1 MLQYCQ
7 RFFIIKFDFS
17 GGIIYGK
24 NVLSTAAQNAL
35 PSGVRRMFELAK
47 NYTDSINLTLG
58 EPGFATPA
66 YIIDAAIESLKQGK
80 TKYTPNAG
88 ILKLREAISYKLLKE
103 NGIKCDPEK
112 NLIVTAGATQ
122 ALMLAMVTLVNP
134 GDEVIIQGPNWP
146 DYKGQIDM
154 VNGKTVYAKVDEKN
168 EFKMTADVI
177 EPLITDKT
185 KLIIINSPSNPTGG
199 VLDYDDLLGIAELV
213 KKYKIFV
220 ISDEPYEKLVYDGF
234 EQKSLASIPG
244 LEDYVLTINSFSKTF
259 AMTGFRIGYI
269 CANEHIVENLIKLHE
284 NMIAS
289 VPEPMQLAAVK
300 AVYDADEDV
309 KEMVKYYERNRNL
322 IVNGLNEI
330 NGFSCLCPKGAFYVF
345 PNITGFNKTSVEA
358 AEYILEKTHVVT
370 APGSAF
376 GPDGEGYIRICYAS
390 KYEDIKEALD
400 RMKKAFGTK
409 N

>member
-1 MLQYCQ
+1 MTN
-7 RFFIIKFDFS
+7 
-17 GGIIYGK
+17 K
-24 NVLSTAAQNAL
+24 NILSTAAQNAL

-47 NYTDSINLTLG
+47 NYDDSINLTLG
-58 EPGFATPA
+58 EPGFTAPEH
-66 YIIDAAIESLKQGK
+66 IIEAGIKGLKDKK

-88 ILKLREAISYKLLKE
+88 IKELRDAIAYKLEKE
-103 NGIKCDPEK
+103 NGIKCDPDK

-146 DYKGQIDM
+146 DYRGQIDM
-154 VNGKTVYAKVDEKN
+154 VNAKTVYAKVDEKN
-168 EFKMTADVI
+168 DFKMTADVI
-177 EPLITDKT
+177 EPLITNKT

-213 KKYKIFV
+213 KKHKIFI

-244 LEDYVLTINSFSKTF
+244 IEDYVLTINSFSKTF
-259 AMTGFRIGYI
+259 AMTGFRVGYI
-269 CANEHIVENLIKLHE
+269 CANEKIVENLIKLHE

-289 VPEPMQLAAVK
+289 VPEPMQLAAVEAIYNGEK
-300 AVYDADEDV
+300 DV
-309 KEMVKYYERNRNL
+309 KEMVKYYDRNRKL
-322 IVNGLNEI
+322 IVDGLNKI
-330 NGFSCLCPKGAFYVF
+330 NGFSCVCPKGAFYVF
-345 PNITGFNKTSVEA
+345 PNITGFGMSSRKT

-370 APGSAF
+370 SPGDAF

-390 KYEDIKEALD
+390 KYEDIKEALT
-400 RMKKAFGTK
+400 RMERAFGTK
-409 N
+409 

>member
-1 MLQYCQ
+1 MES
-7 RFFIIKFDFS
+7 RNI
-17 GGIIYGK
+17 
-24 NVLSTAAQNAL
+24 LSTAAQNAL
-35 PSGVRRMFELAK
+35 PSGVRRMFELAQK
-47 NYTDSINLTLG
+47 YDDSINLTLG
-58 EPGFATPA
+58 EPGFTAPEH
-66 YIIDAAIESLKQGK
+66 IIEASIKALKEKK

-88 ILKLREAISYKLLKE
+88 IKPLRDAIAYKLYKE
-103 NGIKCDPEK
+103 NGIKCDPDK

-146 DYKGQIDM
+146 DYRGQIDM

-168 EFKMTADVI
+168 DFKMTAEII
-177 EPLITDKT
+177 EPLITEKT

-199 VLDYDDLLGIAELV
+199 VLDYEDLLAIAELV

-244 LEDYVLTINSFSKTF
+244 LEEYVLTINSFSKTF
-259 AMTGFRIGYI
+259 AMTGFRVGYI
-269 CANEHIVENLIKLHE
+269 CANEKIITNLVKLHE

-289 VPEPMQLAAVK
+289 VPEPMQMAAVE
-300 AVYDADEDV
+300 AVYNGEEDV
-309 KEMVKYYERNRNL
+309 KRMVEYYDRNRHL

-345 PNITGFNKTSVEA
+345 PNITGFGMSSRET

-370 APGSAF
+370 SPGDAF

-409 N
+409 NDK

>member
-1 MLQYCQ
+1 MDN
-7 RFFIIKFDFS
+7 RNI
-17 GGIIYGK
+17 
-24 NVLSTAAQNAL
+24 LSTAAQNAL

-47 NYTDSINLTLG
+47 KYDDSINLTLG
-58 EPGFATPA
+58 EPGFRTPQH
-66 YIIDAAIESLKQGK
+66 IIDAGIKGLAAAK

-88 ILKLREAISYKLLKE
+88 IKELRDAIAYKLEKE
-103 NGIKCDPEK
+103 NTIKCDPDK

-146 DYKGQIDM
+146 DYRGQIDM
-154 VNGKTVYAKVDEKN
+154 VNAKTVYAKVSEEN
-168 EFKMTADVI
+168 GFKMTADVI

-199 VLDYDDLLGIAELV
+199 TLEWEDLLEIAELV
-213 KKYKIFV
+213 KKHKIFI

-244 LEDYVLTINSFSKTF
+244 IENYVLTINSFSKTF
-259 AMTGFRIGYI
+259 AMTGFRVGYI
-269 CANEHIVENLIKLHE
+269 CANEVIVENLIKLHE

-289 VPEPMQLAAVK
+289 VPEPMQLAAVEAIYNGEK
-300 AVYDADEDV
+300 DV
-309 KEMVKYYERNRNL
+309 EEMVTYYDRNRHL
-322 IVNGLNEI
+322 IVEGLNSI
-330 NGFSCLCPKGAFYVF
+330 KGFSCLYPKGAFYVF
-345 PNITGFNKTSVEA
+345 PNITGFGMSSRET

-370 APGSAF
+370 SPGDAF

-390 KYEDIKEALD
+390 KYEDINEALS
-400 RMKKAFGTK
+400 RMRNAFGSK
-409 N
+409 

>member
-1 MLQYCQ
+1 MNQN
-7 RFFIIKFDFS
+7 I
-17 GGIIYGK
+17 
-24 NVLSTAAQNAL
+24 LSTAAQNAM

-47 NYTDSINLTLG
+47 RYPDAINLTLG
-58 EPGFATPA
+58 EPGFATPD
-66 YIIDAAIESLKQGK
+66 YIIHAGILGLKEGK

-88 ILKLREAISYKLLKE
+88 IKQLRDAIAYKLEKE
-103 NGIKCDPEK
+103 NGIVCDPDK

-154 VNGKTVYAKVDEKN
+154 VNAKTVYARVSEKN
-168 EFKMTADVI
+168 GFKMTADII

-199 VLDYDDLLGIAELV
+199 VLDDSDLLEIAELV
-213 KKYKIFV
+213 KKHKIFI

-234 EQKSLASIPG
+234 VQKSLASIPG
-244 LEDYVLTINSFSKTF
+244 IEDYVMTVNSFSKTF
-259 AMTGFRIGYI
+259 AMTGFRVGYI
-269 CANEHIVENLIKLHE
+269 CANETIIENLIKLHE

-289 VPEPMQLAAVK
+289 VPEPMQLAAVE
-300 AVYDADEDV
+300 AVYHGDADV
-309 KEMVKYYERNRNL
+309 RKMVEYYDRNRHL
-322 IVNGLNEI
+322 VVDTLNRI
-330 NGFSCLCPKGAFYVF
+330 NGFSCFLPKGAFYAF
-345 PNITGFNKTSVEA
+345 PNITDFKMSSIEA

-390 KYEDIKEALD
+390 KYEDLAKALQ
-400 RMKKAFGTK
+400 RMEKAFGVK
-409 N
+409 K